1 MARSTL
7 VCLATALAALVSLG
21 GSTATAAEQHR
32 QGTTMRWTIDG
43 VQREA
48 LVFAPRAKQGVARR
62 PLVVAFHGHGGTM
75 LSASEQ
81 MHIQALWP
89 QAIVVSRKV

>member
-1 MARSTL
+1 MGRSTL
-7 VCLATALAALVSLG
+7 VCLATALA
-21 GSTATAAEQHR
+21 GSRRWAVPRRPRRSTSAGR
-32 QGTTMRWTIDG
+32 IMRWAVDG

-48 LVFAPRAKQGVARR
+48 LVFGPRAKQGAARH

-81 MHIQALWP
+81 MHIEALWP
-89 QAIVVSRKV
+89 QAIVVYPQV